1 MKVLWTYTYAKS
13 ADKYLDKWI
22 SWAVETGIEVLQ
34 KFARGLDRARGGILA
49 FCKHRITSAK
59 IEAFNATIGRIVRRA
74 CGYRDLEYLYLKIR
88 QEALET

>member
-1 MKVLWTYTYAKS
+1 M
-13 ADKYLDKWI
+13 
-22 SWAVETGIEVLQ
+22 ETGIEAIQ
-34 KFARGLDRARGGILA
+34 KFARGLGKARDEILS

-88 QEALET
+88 QEALTC